1 MARRFGGCHHASICS
16 TICEQKVKLTFGKKV
31 LKKEESEDV
40 TSLLPEQNEEDFAK
54 KCFQL
59 KKRSTAIMA
68 ENFRKDERPISPKTN
83 GSILNPATIGRANF
97 VSWIL
102 G

>member
-1 MARRFGGCHHASICS
+1 M
-16 TICEQKVKLTFGKKV
+16 TFGKKV

-40 TSLLPEQNEEDFAK
+40 TSLLPDQNEEDFAK

-83 GSILNPATIGRANF
+83 GSILSPATIGRANF